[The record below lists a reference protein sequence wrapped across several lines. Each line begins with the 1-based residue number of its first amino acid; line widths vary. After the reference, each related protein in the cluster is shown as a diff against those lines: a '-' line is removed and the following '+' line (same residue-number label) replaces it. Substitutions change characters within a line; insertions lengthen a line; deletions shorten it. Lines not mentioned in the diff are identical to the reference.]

1 MIYRTPR
8 GESVIYR
15 SWASIEEAIRGHID
29 FFECEGEFEFESVWV
44 RDLSILRA
52 VFEEG
57 SIGLSRARDHMP
69 EPDAWV
75 LFDGDQIVGFSSIV
89 PLLIHGVLAN
99 RSVGVSADLA
109 SRCLTLQLL
118 WRDRFGND
126 YEYLREI
133 ECLTNLGRAGER

>member
-1 MIYRTPR
+1 M
-8 GESVIYR
+8 IYR
-15 SWASIEEAIRGHID
+15 SWASIEEAIREHEEAIREHTD
-29 FFECEGEFEFESVWV
+29 FFEYEGVVDFESAWI
-44 RDLSILRA
+44 RDLSILRE

-57 SIGLSRARDHMP
+57 SIGLSRVRDHTP

-118 WRDRFGND
+118 WRDRFGDD
-126 YEYLREI
+126 YACLREI
-133 ECLTNLGRAGER
+133 

>member
-1 MIYRTPR
+1 MIYRRPR
-8 GESVIYR
+8 GQEMIYR
-15 SWASIEEAIRGHID
+15 SWASIEEAIGDHKD
-29 FFECEGEFEFESVWV
+29 SFGFELESAWF
-44 RDLSILRA
+44 RDLSILRE

-57 SIGLSRARDHMP
+57 SIGLSRIHDQTP

-89 PLLIHGVLAN
+89 PLLIHGILAN

-118 WRDRFGND
+118 WRERFGDD
-126 YEYLREI
+126 YQYLRE
-133 ECLTNLGRAGER
+133 RER